1 MESESGDPGAYA
13 GWVEAAETLLGPL
26 AALMVPGRADLAIS
40 GRPSDHDA
48 RADRLES
55 FARPCLLAAH
65 WLQAEANPAAGFA
78 ALSRERIGQWFRE
91 GLIAGTRTDSPH
103 YWGPTANYHQH
114 TVEMAAL
121 AVAIDIARPWLW
133 DPLDDADRRRIAA
146 WFGTIRGVSLH
157 ANNHMFFAVVPLEFL
172 GREGFGRPSDR
183 PVIDRLLDKL
193 EAMHLGGG
201 WFVDGMNEAVDYYNA
216 FGFHYWG
223 LWWVLRYGERDPQR
237 ATRWRQWADAFL
249 QEYAHLFAATGEHPP
264 FGRSMHYRFAASA
277 PFALALKAG
286 ATSVNPGMARRLC
299 TRNLAFFLRHPIGQ
313 QEGCLSAG
321 WVDAF
326 PTMAEPYCA
335 PGSPYWAAK
344 AFAPLLLPP
353 EHAFWNAP
361 EQPMPS
367 ELGDYARPIP
377 AATWV
382 VRATGGE
389 VELLNAGTSI
399 NAGNRRFGTAK
410 YGKFCVRTG
419 VGQLT
424 QTEHSPYPP
433 DCALTAR
440 LADGTLY
447 GRHTTH
453 AAEIAEDHL
462 TCLYSLGEK
471 NGQHNVQVETTI
483 AWKGGWHLHLYAVET
498 PEPIR
503 IQLGSYA
510 LAASASADLT
520 HRIRDGFAMAANRTH
535 RVAAQPLQGFTAIRL
550 HATPGLDG
558 QRWHILDIHSLT
570 LVLRADLAPGSHR
583 LAALLWVGPAD
594 LEPTAWESTRHI
606 DGQWILTHPD
616 LGEWVID
623 RPQPPAK

>member
-1 MESESGDPGAYA
+1 MKPTGTYA
-13 GWVEAAETLLGPL
+13 GWVAAAEALLAPL
-26 AALMVPGRADLAIS
+26 AELMQPGHADLPIR

-48 RADRLES
+48 QADRLES
-55 FARPCLLAAH
+55 FARPCLLATH
-65 WLQAEANPAAGFA
+65 WLQAHPEAGDGT
-78 ALSRERIGQWFRE
+78 LSRNRIGDWFRE
-91 GLIAGTRTDSPH
+91 GLAAGTDPASIH

-121 AVAIDIARPWLW
+121 ALSIDMARPWLW
-133 DPLDDADRRRIAA
+133 DPLPHDVRTRVAD
-146 WFGTIRGVSLH
+146 WFGTVRGVSLH
-157 ANNHMFFAVVPLEFL
+157 ANNHMFFAVLPLEFL

-223 LWWVLRYGERDPQR
+223 LWWALRYGERDPSR
-237 ATRWRQWADAFL
+237 AARWRQWADTFL
-249 QEYAHLFAATGEHPP
+249 QDYAHLFAASGEHPP

-286 ATSVNPGMARRLC
+286 ATSIDPGMARRLC
-299 TRNLAFFLRHPIGQ
+299 TRNLAFFLQHPITQ
-313 QEGCLSAG
+313 AQDCLSAG
-321 WVDAF
+321 WIDEF

-353 EHAFWNAP
+353 DHPFWTAP
-361 EQPMPS
+361 EQPLPS
-367 ELGDYARPIP
+367 ERGDYARPIP

-389 VELLNAGTSI
+389 VELLNAGTAI

-410 YGKFCVRTG
+410 YGKFCTRTG

-440 LADGTLY
+440 TADGTLY

-453 AAEIAEDHL
+453 AVEVAADHMR
-462 TCLYSLGEK
+462 CLYSLGEK
-471 NGQHNVQVETTI
+471 SGQHNIQVNTTI
-483 AWKGGWHLHLYAVET
+483 AWRDGWQFHLHLVQCPEAVE
-498 PEPIR
+498 IR
-503 IQLGSYA
+503 LGTYA
-510 LAASASADLT
+510 LAAPTPQELSRQIEPDFATAANAT
-520 HRIRDGFAMAANRTH
+520 HRI
-535 RVAAQPLQGFTAIRL
+535 AAQPLQGFTAI
-550 HATPGLDG
+550 HAHTTPGPDG
-558 QRWHILDIHSLT
+558 HRFHILAAHSLT
-570 LVLRADLAPGSHR
+570 LVLEATLPPGSHP
-583 LAALLWVGPAD
+583 LAALFYVGPLD
-594 LEPTAWESTRHI
+594 HDPGRWESTPQANSTWTLHHPTL
-606 DGQWILTHPD
+606 GSWI
-616 LGEWVID
+616 
-623 RPQPPAK
+623 PQG